1 MSTKKRKE
9 VSLDQETIILLQNQ
23 AHQAG
28 RSLKNY
34 MEHILVKK
42 ANDFELSDAYKAE
55 IDKHFEDEDK
65 GLNTYISKDV
75 FKERTRRKVVQ

>member
-9 VSLDQETIILLQNQ
+9 VSLDLETISFLESQ

-34 MEHILVKK
+34 MEHILIQK

-55 IDKHFEDEDK
+55 IDKHWEKEK
-65 GLNTYISKDV
+65 RGENVYLSQVEVEKRLG
-75 FKERTRRKVVQ
+75 FKL